1 MFDMKK
7 VEIEWGGKTLTLETG
22 RVARQADGAVLATY
36 GETVVLCAVTAARTV
51 KEGQDFFPLTVHYQ
65 EKFSAAGRIPGGFFK
80 RERGATEKET
90 LTSRLIDRPIRPLF
104 PDGFY
109 NEINVIAQVLSYDGE
124 TESDILAMIAAS
136 AALTVSGVPFMGPIA
151 AARVGYKDGE
161 YQLNPSMEEVAEG
174 QLDLIVAGTH
184 DAVMMVESE
193 ARELSEEVML
203 GAVMFAHRECKK
215 VIEAIISLAEKA
227 AKDPWELAAQADQAE
242 VKQTLKHLI
251 GADLEAA
258 YKITDKQKRQDA
270 VNDARAKA
278 REAFD
283 EQEPQ
288 AYMAALKLVKK
299 LEAEIVRGAI
309 LKTGKRIDGRDTTQV
324 RPIEAIVG
332 FLPRTHG
339 SALFTRGETQAIC
352 TTTLGTKDSEQ
363 MIDGLTGL
371 SYERFM
377 LHYNFPPYSVG
388 EVGRFGAPSRRD
400 VGHGKLAWRALKG
413 VLPAHEDFPYT
424 IRVLSD
430 ITESNGSSSMATV
443 CGGSLSMM
451 DAGVPLKRPVSGIAM
466 GLILEGKDFAV
477 LSDILGDEDHL
488 GDMDFKVAG
497 TSEGITSLQMDI
509 KIAGITEEIMKA
521 ALAQANEGRAHIL
534 GEMAKAL
541 DHSREE
547 LSAHA
552 PRIETM
558 QIAKDKIRDVIGT
571 GGKIIREIVATTGA
585 KVDIDDEGV
594 IKISS
599 SDLSQIEAARKW
611 IAGIVEEAEVGR
623 IYEGK
628 VVNIVDFGAFV
639 NFMGG
644 KDGLVHVSEIRNER
658 VESVRD
664 VLEEGQ
670 EVKVKVL
677 EIDPRGKVRLSM
689 RVVDQE
695 TGAEL
700 EDTRPPREG
709 REDRGPRGD
718 RDRGPRRDGGDRG
731 RGPRRDGGG
740 RDRGPRREGG
750 DRDDRPRGEARG
762 DRDDRPRAEGD
773 REDRP
778 RSDTDRDDRP
788 KGERGGR
795 DDRGGDRPPR
805 SDRGRGRD
813 RDGDDGEAPKF
824 APAFLTRDDD

>member
-36 GETVVLCAVTAARTV
+36 GETVVLCAVTAARSV

-136 AALTVSGVPFMGPIA
+136 AALTLSGVPFIGPIA
-151 AARVGYKDGE
+151 AARVGYRDGD
-161 YQLNPSMEEVAEG
+161 YQLNPSMDEVREG
-174 QLDLIVAGTH
+174 ALDLIVAGTH

-193 ARELSEEVML
+193 AKELSEEVML
-203 GAVMFAHRECKK
+203 GAVMFAHREMQA
-215 VIEAIISLAEKA
+215 VVDAIISLAEKA
-227 AKDPWELAAQADQAE
+227 AKDPWELAEQADQSE
-242 VKQTLKHLI
+242 VKATLKHLI

-258 YKITDKQKRQDA
+258 YQITDKQKRQDA

-278 REAFD
+278 RETFD
-283 EQEPQ
+283 EADPH
-288 AYMAALKLVKK
+288 AYLSAMKLVKK

-309 LKTGKRIDGRDTTQV
+309 LKTGKRIDGRDTRTV
-324 RPIEAIVG
+324 RPIEAMVG

-413 VLPAHEDFPYT
+413 VLPSHEDFPYT

-451 DAGVPLKRPVSGIAM
+451 DAGVPLARPVSGIAM
-466 GLILEGKDFAV
+466 GLILEGKEFAV

-509 KIAGITEEIMKA
+509 KIAGITEEIMKT

-534 GEMAKAL
+534 AEMAKAL

-558 QIAKDKIRDVIGT
+558 SIPKDKIRDVIGT

-599 SDLSQIEAARKW
+599 SDLSQIEAARQW
-611 IAGIVEEAEVGR
+611 IAGIVEEPEVGR
-623 IYEGK
+623 IYTGK

-664 VLEEGQ
+664 ALEEGQ

-700 EDTRPPREG
+700 EDTRPPREE
-709 REDRGPRGD
+709 RPRGERSDRGD
-718 RDRGPRRDGGDRG
+718 RGDRGPRRDGGGGRD
-731 RGPRRDGGG
+731 RGPRRDGG

-750 DRDDRPRGEARG
+750 GDRDDRPRG
-762 DRDDRPRAEGD
+762 DRDGGGGDRPRGEG
-773 REDRP
+773 R
-778 RSDTDRDDRP
+778 
-788 KGERGGR
+788 
-795 DDRGGDRPPR
+795 GDRPPR
-805 SDRGRGRD
+805 QERSN
-813 RDGDDGEAPKF
+813 DDGPAPEF